1 MIYRNTKVCRK
12 SLSYTSLNNLI
23 ANENVQ
29 NFVPMFLK
37 DVLVGQYQSKDQP
50 KRVAQLV
57 LLK

>member
-1 MIYRNTKVCRK
+1 MVCRK

-50 KRVAQLV
+50 KRVAQLI